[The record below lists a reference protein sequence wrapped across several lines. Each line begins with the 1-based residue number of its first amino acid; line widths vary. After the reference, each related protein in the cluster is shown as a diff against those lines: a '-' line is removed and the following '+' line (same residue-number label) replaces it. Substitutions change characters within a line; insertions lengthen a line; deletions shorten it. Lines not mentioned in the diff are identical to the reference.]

1 VGMIW
6 TVEVNAAQWRVT
18 ARWTPISVR
27 VYVTAAGL
35 FVADQM
41 ADDSGELPHAKTRDE
56 LCERLSLLFYAR
68 DPGHPDFTHA
78 TIELSG
84 GGDTIWRGT
93 FNAGIRAQITLSGNG
108 YFVSQVFD
116 SAGSILWPMRGWR
129 TLAHAKK
136 HAKLVAQ
143 RTEEIQRAAVAQ
155 RLREDMSQTIVNATE
170 EMISYDASS

>member
-1 VGMIW
+1 VAGHGSMDPHQRAGICYRSGP
-6 TVEVNAAQWRVT
+6 VCGRSDGRRLRRAAPRQ
-18 ARWTPISVR
+18 
-27 VYVTAAGL
+27 
-35 FVADQM
+35 
-41 ADDSGELPHAKTRDE
+41 
-56 LCERLSLLFYAR
+56 LFYAR